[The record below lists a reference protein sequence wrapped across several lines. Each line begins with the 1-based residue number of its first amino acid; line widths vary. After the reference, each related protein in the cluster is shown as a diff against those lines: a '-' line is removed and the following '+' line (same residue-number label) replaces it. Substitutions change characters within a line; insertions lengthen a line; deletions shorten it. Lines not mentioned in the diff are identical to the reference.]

1 MASFHNIFPKYFS
14 QVFFPNNIKELQLLS
29 GFMVFAL
36 GYITRPLGAVV
47 LGSISD
53 IKGRKITLIISQLS
67 MAISTFLIGCLP
79 SYEQI
84 GLLAP
89 ISLIILRII
98 QGLSI
103 GSELPDAIALV
114 SEYDYQKRA
123 AKIGY
128 TMAFT
133 GIGALAAPLICFS
146 ITHFFTQNQIY
157 LWAWRC
163 PFLLVGC
170 FCIVVFFIRKNIK
183 ESPLFLIEKKKD
195 QNYGIY
201 APLMTILKYHKNT
214 IILSILASLFNAM
227 LIILVFYFP
236 IYWQK
241 EFNINHSETLL
252 ATIIGSLS
260 FIASTGLASKT
271 IKMYGEKQVLICTI
285 ILYLLML
292 LTFTTFSLFSNSGI
306 VFWSIFHEIS
316 VAFCIVSYFSWI
328 IDIFPINI
336 RASSVSI
343 CYNVSYLFMSFIPSV
358 LELIALHA
366 YRKYSVLIFCLII
379 GGSSLLSILLL
390 SLKRTVVKNDK
401 LTSGI

>member
-1 MASFHNIFPKYFS
+1 
-14 QVFFPNNIKELQLLS
+14 
-29 GFMVFAL
+29 
-36 GYITRPLGAVV
+36 
-47 LGSISD
+47 
-53 IKGRKITLIISQLS
+53 
-67 MAISTFLIGCLP
+67 
-79 SYEQI
+79 
-84 GLLAP
+84 
-89 ISLIILRII
+89 
-98 QGLSI
+98 
-103 GSELPDAIALV
+103 
-114 SEYDYQKRA
+114 
-123 AKIGY
+123 
-128 TMAFT
+128 
-133 GIGALAAPLICFS
+133 
-146 ITHFFTQNQIY
+146 
-157 LWAWRC
+157 
-163 PFLLVGC
+163 
-170 FCIVVFFIRKNIK
+170 
-183 ESPLFLIEKKKD
+183 
-195 QNYGIY
+195 
-201 APLMTILKYHKNT
+201 MTILKYHKNT

-241 EFNINHSETLL
+241 EYNINHSETLL